1 MMDAIWALVSP
12 CDASFSTCAGS
23 IGVFFRPTFLGA
35 FLVAA
40 FLLGAFLAGAF
51 LAGAFL
57 VALRLAI
64 ELHRFPSSELLPSS
78 QDDITVCRRDLDSVA
93 SALELLCCDQ
103 CGP

>member
-1 MMDAIWALVSP
+1 MDAIWAFVSP

-23 IGVFFRPTFLGA
+23 IGVFFRPGFLGA

-51 LAGAFL
+51 L

-64 ELHRFPSSELLPSS
+64 KLHCFPPGELLPSS
-78 QDDITVCRRDLDSVA
+78 QDDITIRGRDLDSIA
-93 SALELLCCDQ
+93 YSLELLCCDQ